1 MQQAMAS
8 SSSSPL
14 LMLLLVPLLLAMA
27 RPCSGVDA
35 ISTYCAKNGTSAQT
49 QASIDQVLTAL
60 VPRASAAYYATATAG
75 RSSSAVWGLAQCR
88 GDVPRQDCSLC
99 LAAAAKEVASSC
111 RGSSDG
117 RVFYD
122 YCLLRYSSSN
132 FIGLADTGYTLIL
145 LNTQN
150 ATGVDLAAFDRAQGK
165 LMSRVASEAGDTA
178 NKGLATDTTRL
189 GGGGGGAKTTIY
201 GLGWCTR
208 DITAADCGLCV
219 AQAVAELPNYC
230 RYRRGCR
237 VIYSSCMA
245 RYEVYPFF
253 FPLGGARE
261 SADEVGQCDKI
272 VLNA

>member
-1 MQQAMAS
+1 MAS
-8 SSSSPL
+8 TSSPLPASPL
-14 LMLLLVPLLLAMA
+14 LMLLLGPLLLAMA

-88 GDVPRQDCSLC
+88 GDVARQDCSLC
-99 LAAAAKEVASSC
+99 LAAAAKEVALSC

-122 YCLLRYSSSN
+122 YCLLRYSTSN

-165 LMSRVASEAGDTA
+165 LCPESPPRP
-178 NKGLATDTTRL
+178 ATPPTR
-189 GGGGGGAKTTIY
+189 G
-201 GLGWCTR
+201 
-208 DITAADCGLCV
+208 
-219 AQAVAELPNYC
+219 
-230 RYRRGCR
+230 
-237 VIYSSCMA
+237 
-245 RYEVYPFF
+245 
-253 FPLGGARE
+253 
-261 SADEVGQCDKI
+261 
-272 VLNA
+272 